1 MACSGHRWFVYG
13 RISLRVTVSRGCPAR
28 SPELGS
34 TAAHRDVA
42 AKVTVVENAT
52 SGQQQLRTRVC
63 CTRSRVPARSRDRT
77 LVVS

>member
-1 MACSGHRWFVYG
+1 MACSGHRWFVHG
-13 RISLRVTVSRGCPAR
+13 RTSSARHRPSGCPAR

-42 AKVTVVENAT
+42 AKVTVVEIGT
-52 SGQQQLRTRVC
+52 SGLQQLRTRVC
-63 CTRSRVPARSRDRT
+63 RTRSRVPARSRERN